1 MEKNTIV
8 SSAVWGIFIGIG
20 IIIAGISISKALYDA
35 RAAQRYVTVKGLAE
49 QEVDA
54 DLAIWPITFKD
65 ASNDLGMLQK
75 NIDRKRELI
84 TNFLTESGFQRTD
97 ISNSAPKIQDTQAD
111 VYYGQRSTSP
121 FRYIAQTTTT
131 LRSENV
137 QLVKQSMEKSA
148 DLVGKGIVLIAE
160 GWENRTEFLYTSL
173 NEIKPAM
180 IEEATIN
187 ARKAAEKFAEDSGSK
202 VGKIRNATQGL
213 FSINDRDIN
222 TRDRKKVRVVT
233 TVQYFLIDD

>member
-1 MEKNTIV
+1 MEKNSLF

-20 IIIAGISISKALYDA
+20 IIIAGISISNALYKT

-65 ASNDLGMLQK
+65 ASNDLVRLQK
-75 NIDRKRELI
+75 NIDTKRELT
-84 TNFLTESGFQRTD
+84 TNFLTESGFKSTD
-97 ISNSAPKIQDTQAD
+97 ISNSAPRILDTQAENH
-111 VYYGQRSTSP
+111 YGQRSTSQY
-121 FRYIAQTTTT
+121 RYIAQTTIT

-137 QLVKQSMEKSA
+137 SLVKQAMEKSA
-148 DLVGKGIVLIAE
+148 ILVGKGIVLVAE

-173 NEIKPAM
+173 NQIKPDM

-187 ARKAAEKFAEDSGSK
+187 ARKAAEKFAQDSGSK

-213 FSINDRDIN
+213 FTINDRDTN